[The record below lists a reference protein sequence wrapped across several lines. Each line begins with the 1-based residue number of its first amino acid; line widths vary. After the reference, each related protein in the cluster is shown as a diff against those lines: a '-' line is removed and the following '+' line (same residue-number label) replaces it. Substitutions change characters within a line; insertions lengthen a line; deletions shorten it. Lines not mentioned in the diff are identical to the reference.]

1 MSTPIYLD
9 HNAST
14 PIDPDV
20 LETVIRVSR
29 DSYANPSSV
38 EHSEGSAAARI
49 VETARAQ
56 IAAHIKCKETE
67 LVFTSGSTEAN
78 NLAILGAFP
87 RLQEAGRSHLITS
100 KIEHPSVLA
109 CFDHLE
115 GQGARVTRLGVDEGG
130 QISLD
135 ELAEALTDDTG
146 LVSIMT
152 ANNETGVLQPILQA
166 GKLAEDAGAL
176 FHTDFSQ
183 ASALVPLDLKDSPIH
198 LASFSGHKA
207 YGPKGVG
214 VLYRS
219 IRKPRVSLAPVVFGG
234 GQEKG
239 LRAGT
244 LNTPGIAG
252 LGHAFELIS
261 KNIEHDRERISTLR
275 NQLETELKDTLKVQI
290 NGNAESRLPNTMSI
304 TIDGVVPQALMQKL
318 RDNLC
323 FSASSACATE
333 HVETSHVLIAMF
345 GDTPRAR
352 NAFRLG
358 LGRRTLQR
366 DISQVA
372 DLVRRAAVEL
382 LLLRTAKSN
391 VSNPDR
397 AKMY

>member
-1 MSTPIYLD
+1 MSDPIYLD

-14 PIDPDV
+14 PIDAEV
-20 LETVIRVSR
+20 LDTVIRVSR
-29 DSYANPSSV
+29 DNYANPSSI
-38 EHSEGSAAARI
+38 EHNQGSAAARI

-56 IAAHIKCKETE
+56 IAAHVHCRETE
-67 LVFTSGSTEAN
+67 LVFTAGSTEAN

-87 RLQEAGRSHLITS
+87 GLKAAGRDHVITS

-115 GQGARVTRLGVDEGG
+115 TQGARVTRLGVDESG

-135 ELAEALTDDTG
+135 ELAEVLTNATG
-146 LVSIMT
+146 LVSIMA
-152 ANNETGVLQPILQA
+152 ANNETGVLQPILEAAQ
-166 GKLAEDAGAL
+166 LAEEVGAL

-183 ASALVPLDLKDSPIH
+183 ATALVPLDLRNSPIH

-219 IRKPRVSLAPVVFGG
+219 LRKPRVNLTPVVFGG

-239 LRAGT
+239 LRSGT

-252 LGHAFELIS
+252 LGHAFELIE
-261 KNIEHDRERISTLR
+261 KNIGHDRERIGALR
-275 NQLETELKDTLKVQI
+275 DQLEMALMKNLQVQI
-290 NGNAESRLPNTMSI
+290 NGKTQARLPNTMSL

-318 RDNLC
+318 RNDLC

-333 HVETSHVLIAMF
+333 HVETSHVLLAMF
-345 GDTPRAR
+345 GDTQRAR

-358 LGRRTLQR
+358 LGRQTNAQ
-366 DISQVA
+366 DISRVA
-372 DLVRRAAVEL
+372 DLFSRAVSDL
-382 LLLRTAKSN
+382 LSLRTALSDSK
-391 VSNPDR
+391 
-397 AKMY
+397 

>member
-1 MSTPIYLD
+1 MSAPIYLD

-20 LETVIRVSR
+20 LETVVRVSR

-38 EHSEGSAAARI
+38 EHSQGSAAARI

-56 IAAHIKCKETE
+56 IAAQINCEETE
-67 LVFTSGSTEAN
+67 LVFTAGATEAN
-78 NLAILGAFP
+78 NLAILGAF
-87 RLQEAGRSHLITS
+87 RTVQEAGRTHLITT

-135 ELAEALTDDTG
+135 ELAEVLTDETG
-146 LVSIMT
+146 LVSIMA

-166 GKLAEDAGAL
+166 GQIAENAGAL

-183 ASALVPLDLKDSPIH
+183 ASALVPLDLKNSPIH

-219 IRKPRVSLAPVVFGG
+219 IRKPRVNLAPVMFGG

-261 KNIEHDRERISTLR
+261 KNMERDRERICALR
-275 NQLETELKDTLKVQI
+275 DQLEKELKETLQVEI
-290 NGNAESRLPNTMSI
+290 NGNTEARLPNTMSI

-318 RDNLC
+318 RNNLC
-323 FSASSACATE
+323 FSASSACSTG
-333 HVETSHVLIAMF
+333 HVETSHVLLAMF

-358 LGRRTLQR
+358 LGRQTRQEE
-366 DISQVA
+366 ISEIVKHFA
-372 DLVRRAAVEL
+372 RASSEL
-382 LLLRTAKSN
+382 LLLRTN
-391 VSNPDR
+391 
-397 AKMY
+397 

>member
-1 MSTPIYLD
+1 MSAPIYLD

-29 DSYANPSSV
+29 DSYANPSSI
-38 EHSEGSAAARI
+38 EHSQGSAAARI
-49 VETARAQ
+49 VETARGQ
-56 IAAHIKCKETE
+56 IAAHVSCKETE
-67 LVFTSGSTEAN
+67 LVFTAGSTEAN

-87 RLQEAGRSHLITS
+87 ILKAAGRPHLITT

-109 CFDHLE
+109 CFDFLE

-135 ELAEALTDDTG
+135 ELAQALTDRTG
-146 LVSIMT
+146 LVSIMA
-152 ANNETGVLQPILQA
+152 ANNETGVLQPILEA
-166 GKLAEDAGAL
+166 GQLAEEAGAL

-183 ASALVPLDLKDSPIH
+183 ASALVPLDLKNAPIH

-207 YGPKGVG
+207 YGPKGIG
-214 VLYRS
+214 ALYRS
-219 IRKPRVSLAPVVFGG
+219 IRKPRVNLAPVMFGG

-261 KNIEHDRERISTLR
+261 KHIDHDRDRIGALR
-275 NQLETELKDTLKVQI
+275 DQLEKELKGALSVHV
-290 NGNAESRLPNTMSI
+290 NGNTEARLPNTMSL

-318 RDNLC
+318 RNDLC

-333 HVETSHVLIAMF
+333 HVETSHVLLAMF
-345 GDTPRAR
+345 GETPRAR
-352 NAFRLG
+352 DAFRLG
-358 LGRRTLQR
+358 LGRQTSQE
-366 DISQVA
+366 DISRVA
-372 DLVRRAAVEL
+372 DFFVQAVQEL
-382 LLLRTAKSN
+382 LLLRSA
-391 VSNPDR
+391 
-397 AKMY
+397 

>member
-1 MSTPIYLD
+1 MSEPIYLD

-29 DSYANPSSV
+29 DSYANPSSI
-38 EHSEGSAAARI
+38 EHSQGSAAARI
-49 VETARAQ
+49 VETAREQ
-56 IAAHIKCKETE
+56 IAAHVNCKETE
-67 LVFTSGSTEAN
+67 LTFTAGSTEAN
-78 NLAILGAFP
+78 NLAILGAYP
-87 RLQEAGRSHLITS
+87 TLKATGRTHLITT

-115 GQGARVTRLGVDEGG
+115 VQGARVTRLGVDEGG

-135 ELAEALTDDTG
+135 EFAEVLTNETG
-146 LVSIMT
+146 LVSIMA
-152 ANNETGVLQPILQA
+152 ANNETGVLQPILEVGQ
-166 GKLAEDAGAL
+166 LAEDADAL

-183 ASALVPLDLKDSPIH
+183 ASALVPLDLRKMPIH

-214 VLYRS
+214 ALYRS
-219 IRKPRVSLAPVVFGG
+219 IRRPRVNLVPVMFGG

-252 LGHAFELIS
+252 LGHAFDLIS
-261 KNIEHDRERISTLR
+261 KHIERDRERIGALR
-275 NQLETELKDTLKVQI
+275 DQLEKELQETLQVQI
-290 NGNAESRLPNTMSI
+290 NGNTQARLPNTVSI
-304 TIDGVVPQALMQKL
+304 TIDGVVPQALMQNLKN
-318 RDNLC
+318 DLC

-333 HVETSHVLIAMF
+333 HVETSHVLLAMF

-358 LGRRTLQR
+358 LGRQTRQE
-366 DISQVA
+366 DISRVG
-372 DLVRRAAVEL
+372 DLFGQAAPEL
-382 LLLRTAKSN
+382 LLLRS
-391 VSNPDR
+391 S
-397 AKMY
+397 

>member
-1 MSTPIYLD
+1 MSAPIYLD

-14 PIDPDV
+14 PIDSDV

-29 DSYANPSSV
+29 ENYANPSSV
-38 EHSEGSAAARI
+38 EHSDGSTAAQI

-56 IAAHIKCKETE
+56 IASHINCKEAE
-67 LVFTSGSTEAN
+67 LVFTAGSTEAN
-78 NLAILGAFP
+78 NLAILGTFP
-87 RLQEAGRSHLITS
+87 RLQEAGRPHLITS

-115 GQGARVTRLGVDEGG
+115 GQGAQVTRLDVDEGG

-135 ELAEALTDDTG
+135 ELAEALTDETG
-146 LVSIMT
+146 LVSIMA

-166 GKLAEDAGAL
+166 GQLAENAGAL

-183 ASALVPLDLKDSPIH
+183 ASALVQLDLKDSPIH

-214 VLYRS
+214 ALYRS
-219 IRKPRVSLAPVVFGG
+219 VRKPRVNLAPVLFGG

-261 KNIEHDRERISTLR
+261 KNIEHDRERISVLR
-275 NQLETELKDTLKVQI
+275 DQLETELKETLQVHI
-290 NGNAESRLPNTMSI
+290 NGNPEARLPNTMSV

-318 RDNLC
+318 RTDLC

-333 HVETSHVLIAMF
+333 HVETSHVLLAMF
-345 GDTPRAR
+345 GDTQRAR

-358 LGRRTLQR
+358 LGRQTRGE
-366 DISQVA
+366 DISRIAELFGQA
-372 DLVRRAAVEL
+372 TAEL
-382 LLLRTAKSN
+382 LRLRSA
-391 VSNPDR
+391 
-397 AKMY
+397 

>member
-1 MSTPIYLD
+1 MSDPIYLD

-14 PIDPDV
+14 PIDADV

-29 DSYANPSSV
+29 DSYANPSSI
-38 EHSEGSAAARI
+38 EHSQGSAAARV

-56 IAAHIKCKETE
+56 IAAHVHCKETE
-67 LVFTSGSTEAN
+67 LVFTAGSTEAN

-87 RLQEAGRSHLITS
+87 GLKATGRKHLITS

-115 GQGARVTRLGVDEGG
+115 AQGARVTRLGVDERG

-135 ELAEALTDDTG
+135 ELAEVLTDETG
-146 LVSIMT
+146 LVSIMA
-152 ANNETGVLQPILQA
+152 ANNETGVLQPILKAAQ
-166 GKLAEDAGAL
+166 LAEEAGAL

-183 ASALVPLDLKDSPIH
+183 ASALVSLDLQNSSIH
-198 LASFSGHKA
+198 MASFSGHKA

-214 VLYRS
+214 ALYRS
-219 IRKPRVSLAPVVFGG
+219 IRRPRVNLTPVMCGG

-252 LGHAFELIS
+252 LGHAFELIA
-261 KNIEHDRERISTLR
+261 KNIDHDRERIGVLR
-275 NQLETELKDTLKVQI
+275 DQLERGLKEHLQLQI
-290 NGNAESRLPNTMSI
+290 NGNAQARLPNTMSI

-318 RDNLC
+318 RHELC

-333 HVETSHVLIAMF
+333 HVETSHVLLAMY
-345 GDTPRAR
+345 GDTQRAR

-358 LGRRTLQR
+358 LGRQTNPQDVLRVV
-366 DISQVA
+366 DFFN
-372 DLVRRAAVEL
+372 RAVSEL
-382 LLLRTAKSN
+382 LLLRT
-391 VSNPDR
+391 R
-397 AKMY
+397 

>member
-1 MSTPIYLD
+1 MAPPIYLD

-14 PIDPDV
+14 PIDPEV

-29 DSYANPSSV
+29 EIYANPSSV
-38 EHSEGSAAARI
+38 EHSQGSAAARV
-49 VETARAQ
+49 VEIARGQ
-56 IAAHIKCKETE
+56 IAGHLNCKETE
-67 LVFTSGSTEAN
+67 LVFTAGSTEAN

-87 RLQEAGRSHLITS
+87 RLKEAGRAHLITT

-115 GQGARVTRLGVDEGG
+115 TQGARVTRLGVDEGG

-135 ELAEALTDDTG
+135 ELAQSLTNETG
-146 LVSIMT
+146 LVSIMA
-152 ANNETGVLQPILQA
+152 ANNETGVLQPIFEA
-166 GKLAEDAGAL
+166 GQLAEEAGAL

-183 ASALVPLDLKDSPIH
+183 ASAFVPLDLKNAPIH

-214 VLYRS
+214 ALYRS
-219 IRKPRVSLAPVVFGG
+219 IRKPRVNLAPVMFGG

-261 KNIEHDRERISTLR
+261 KHIDHDRQRIGALR
-275 NQLETELKDTLKVQI
+275 DQLEKELKETLAVRV
-290 NGNAESRLPNTMSI
+290 NGNTEARLPNTMSL

-318 RDNLC
+318 KNEVC

-333 HVETSHVLIAMF
+333 HVETSHVLLAMF

-358 LGRRTLQR
+358 LGRQTQAAK
-366 DISQVA
+366 I
-372 DLVRRAAVEL
+372 RAIAEQFRHKTSEL
-382 LLLRTAKSN
+382 LLIRSN
-391 VSNPDR
+391 
-397 AKMY
+397 A

>member
-1 MSTPIYLD
+1 MPTPIYLD

-20 LETVIRVSR
+20 LETVMGVSR
-29 DSYANPSSV
+29 ESYANPSSV
-38 EHSEGSAAARI
+38 EHTQGSKASRI
-49 VETARAQ
+49 VEIAREQ
-56 IAAHIKCKETE
+56 IAAHVNCKEAE
-67 LVFTSGSTEAN
+67 IVFTAGSTEAN
-78 NLAILGAFP
+78 NIAILGAFP
-87 RLQEAGRSHLITS
+87 MLKAVGRPHLITT

-115 GQGARVTRLGVDEGG
+115 SQGARVTRLGVDEGG

-135 ELAEALTDDTG
+135 ELAEALTDETG
-146 LVSIMT
+146 LVSIMA
-152 ANNETGVLQPILQA
+152 ANNETGVLQPILEA
-166 GKLAEDAGAL
+166 GQLSEEAGAL

-183 ASALVPLDLKDSPIH
+183 ASALLPLNLKNSPIH

-214 VLYRS
+214 ALYRS
-219 IRKPRVSLAPVVFGG
+219 IRKPRVNLTPLMFGG
-234 GQEKG
+234 GQERG

-261 KNIEHDRERISTLR
+261 KHIERDRTRIGSLR
-275 NQLETELKDTLKVQI
+275 DQLEVELKETLQVQI
-290 NGNAESRLPNTMSI
+290 NGNRQDRLPNTMSI

-318 RDNLC
+318 RNDLC

-333 HVETSHVLIAMF
+333 HVETSHVLLAMF
-345 GDTPRAR
+345 GNTPRAR

-358 LGRRTLQR
+358 LGRQTIQE
-366 DISQVA
+366 DIS
-372 DLVRRAAVEL
+372 LVTMNFKRAVSEL
-382 LLLRTAKSN
+382 LLIKAG
-391 VSNPDR
+391 
-397 AKMY
+397 

>member
-1 MSTPIYLD
+1 MSDPIYLD

-14 PIDPDV
+14 PIDADV

-29 DSYANPSSV
+29 DSYANPSSI
-38 EHSEGSAAARI
+38 EHSQGSAAARV

-56 IAAHIKCKETE
+56 IAAHVHCKETE
-67 LVFTSGSTEAN
+67 LVFTAGSTEAN

-87 RLQEAGRSHLITS
+87 GLKATGRKHLITS

-115 GQGARVTRLGVDEGG
+115 AQGARVTRLGVDERG

-135 ELAEALTDDTG
+135 ELAEVLTDETG
-146 LVSIMT
+146 LVSIMA
-152 ANNETGVLQPILQA
+152 ANNETGVLQPILKAAQ
-166 GKLAEDAGAL
+166 LAEEAGAL

-183 ASALVPLDLKDSPIH
+183 ASALVSLDLQNSSIH
-198 LASFSGHKA
+198 MASFSGHKA

-214 VLYRS
+214 ALYRS
-219 IRKPRVSLAPVVFGG
+219 IRRPRVNLTPVMYGG

-252 LGHAFELIS
+252 LGHAFELIA
-261 KNIEHDRERISTLR
+261 KNIDHDRERIGVLR
-275 NQLETELKDTLKVQI
+275 DQLERGLKEHLQLQI
-290 NGNAESRLPNTMSI
+290 NGNAQARLPNTMSI

-318 RDNLC
+318 RHELC

-333 HVETSHVLIAMF
+333 HVETSHVLFAMY
-345 GDTPRAR
+345 GDTQRAR

-358 LGRRTLQR
+358 LGRQTNPQDVLRVV
-366 DISQVA
+366 DFFN
-372 DLVRRAAVEL
+372 RAVSEL
-382 LLLRTAKSN
+382 LLLKTR
-391 VSNPDR
+391 
-397 AKMY
+397 

>member
-1 MSTPIYLD
+1 MSAPIYLD

-14 PIDPDV
+14 PIDPGV

-29 DSYANPSSV
+29 DIFANPSSV
-38 EHSEGSAAARI
+38 EHSQGSAAARV
-49 VETARAQ
+49 VETTRAQ
-56 IAAHIKCKETE
+56 IAAHINCKETE
-67 LVFTSGSTEAN
+67 LVFTAGSTEAN

-87 RLQEAGRSHLITS
+87 RLKDAGRSHLITT
-100 KIEHPSVLA
+100 KIEHPSVLV

-115 GQGARVTRLGVDEGG
+115 AQGARVTRLGVDDGG

-135 ELAEALTDDTG
+135 ELAQSLTDETG
-146 LVSIMT
+146 LVSIMA
-152 ANNETGVLQPILQA
+152 ANNETGVLQPIIEA
-166 GKLAEDAGAL
+166 GKLAEEVGAL

-183 ASALVPLDLKDSPIH
+183 ASVLVPLDLKSSPIH

-214 VLYRS
+214 ALYRS
-219 IRKPRVSLAPVVFGG
+219 IRKPRVNLAPVMFGG

-261 KNIEHDRERISTLR
+261 KRLEYDRQRIGALR
-275 NQLETELKDTLKVQI
+275 DHLEKELKETLAVQV
-290 NGNAESRLPNTMSI
+290 NGNTEARLPNTMSI
-304 TIDGVVPQALMQKL
+304 TINGIIPQALMQKL
-318 RDNLC
+318 RDIVC

-333 HVETSHVLIAMF
+333 KVETSHVLLAMF
-345 GDTPRAR
+345 GDTPRAH

-358 LGRRTLQR
+358 LGRQTSREE
-366 DISQVA
+366 ISAVA
-372 DLVRRAAVEL
+372 KSFRRAVPEL
-382 LLLRTAKSN
+382 LMLKA
-391 VSNPDR
+391 V
-397 AKMY
+397 

>member
-1 MSTPIYLD
+1 MSEPIYLD

-38 EHSEGSAAARI
+38 EHSQGSAAARI
-49 VETARAQ
+49 VENAREQ
-56 IAAHIKCKETE
+56 IAALVNCKGTE
-67 LVFTSGSTEAN
+67 LVFTAGSTEAN
-78 NLAILGAFP
+78 NLAILGVFP
-87 RLQEAGRSHLITS
+87 TLKATGRTHLITT

-135 ELAEALTDDTG
+135 ELAEAQTDETG
-146 LVSIMT
+146 LVSIMA
-152 ANNETGVLQPILQA
+152 ANNETGVLQPIVEA
-166 GKLAEDAGAL
+166 GQLAEEAGAL

-183 ASALVPLDLKDSPIH
+183 ASALVPLDLKNTPIH

-214 VLYRS
+214 ALYRS
-219 IRKPRVSLAPVVFGG
+219 IRKPRVNLAPVMFGG

-261 KNIEHDRERISTLR
+261 KHIDHDRERIGALR
-275 NQLETELKDTLKVQI
+275 DQLEKELKEALEVQV
-290 NGNAESRLPNTMSI
+290 NGTTEARLPNTMSL

-318 RDNLC
+318 KDDLC

-333 HVETSHVLIAMF
+333 HVETSHVLLAMF

-358 LGRRTLQR
+358 LGRQTSLD
-366 DISQVA
+366 DISSIA
-372 DLVRRAAVEL
+372 DFFGNAAQDL
-382 LLLRTAKSN
+382 LLMRSA
-391 VSNPDR
+391 
-397 AKMY
+397 

>member
-1 MSTPIYLD
+1 MLEPIYLD

-14 PIDPDV
+14 PIDPEV

-29 DSYANPSSV
+29 DVYANPSSV
-38 EHSEGSAAARI
+38 EHSRGSAAARV
-49 VETARAQ
+49 VETARGQ
-56 IAAHIKCKETE
+56 IAAHLNCKENE
-67 LVFTSGSTEAN
+67 LVFTAGSTEAN
-78 NLAILGAFP
+78 NLAILGAFS
-87 RLQEAGRSHLITS
+87 RLKEAGRAHLITTS
-100 KIEHPSVLA
+100 IEHPSVLA

-115 GQGARVTRLGVDEGG
+115 ALGARVTRLGVDEGG

-135 ELAEALTDDTG
+135 ELAQSLTDETG
-146 LVSIMT
+146 LVSIMA
-152 ANNETGVLQPILQA
+152 ANNETGVLQPIMEA
-166 GKLAEDAGAL
+166 GQLAEEVGAL

-183 ASALVPLDLKDSPIH
+183 ASAFVPLDLKSAPIH

-219 IRKPRVSLAPVVFGG
+219 IRKPRVNLAPVMFGG

-261 KNIEHDRERISTLR
+261 RHIDLDRQRIGALR
-275 NQLETELKDTLKVQI
+275 DQLEKKLKETLAVQV
-290 NGNAESRLPNTMSI
+290 NGNTEARLPNTMSL

-318 RDNLC
+318 KDDIC

-333 HVETSHVLIAMF
+333 HVETSHVLLAMF

-358 LGRRTLQR
+358 LGRQSSQA
-366 DISQVA
+366 DISKVIKSFS
-372 DLVRRAAVEL
+372 RASSEL
-382 LLLRTAKSN
+382 LLLKTA
-391 VSNPDR
+391 
-397 AKMY
+397 

>member
-1 MSTPIYLD
+1 MQAPIYLD

-14 PIDPDV
+14 PIDPEV

-29 DSYANPSSV
+29 DVYANPSSV
-38 EHSEGSAAARI
+38 EHSQGSAAARV
-49 VETARAQ
+49 VETAREQ
-56 IAAHIKCKETE
+56 IAGHLHCKETE
-67 LVFTSGSTEAN
+67 LVFTAGSTEAN

-87 RLQEAGRSHLITS
+87 RLKEAGRTHLITS

-109 CFDHLE
+109 CFDYLE
-115 GQGARVTRLGVDEGG
+115 TQGASVTRLGVDEGG

-135 ELAEALTDDTG
+135 ELAQFLTEKTG
-146 LVSIMT
+146 LVSIMA
-152 ANNETGVLQPILQA
+152 ANNETGVLQPILEA
-166 GKLAEDAGAL
+166 GLLAEEAGAL

-183 ASALVPLDLKDSPIH
+183 ASAFLPVDLQNAPIH

-214 VLYRS
+214 ALYRS
-219 IRKPRVSLAPVVFGG
+219 IRKPRVNLAPVMFGG

-261 KNIEHDRERISTLR
+261 KNIDHDRDRIGALR
-275 NQLETELKDTLKVQI
+275 DQLEGQLKETLSMKV
-290 NGNAESRLPNTMSI
+290 NGNRGSRLPNTMSL

-318 RDNLC
+318 RNEIC

-333 HVETSHVLIAMF
+333 HVETSHVLLAMF

-358 LGRRTLQR
+358 LGRQTRPE
-366 DISQVA
+366 DIPRVAGSLKNASQ
-372 DLVRRAAVEL
+372 DLIR
-382 LLLRTAKSN
+382 LRSA
-391 VSNPDR
+391 
-397 AKMY
+397 

>member
-1 MSTPIYLD
+1 MSAPIYLD

-38 EHSEGSAAARI
+38 EHSQGSAAARI

-56 IAAHIKCKETE
+56 IAAHFNCKEVE
-67 LVFTSGSTEAN
+67 LVFTAGSTEAN

-87 RLQEAGRSHLITS
+87 KLQEAGRPHLITTQ
-100 KIEHPSVLA
+100 IEHPSVLA

-130 QISLD
+130 QISLE
-135 ELAEALTDDTG
+135 ELSEVLTDETG
-146 LVSIMT
+146 LVSIMA
-152 ANNETGVLQPILQA
+152 ANNETGMLQPILQA
-166 GKLAEDAGAL
+166 SQLAEDAGAL

-183 ASALVPLDLKDSPIH
+183 ASALVPLDLRNSSIH

-214 VLYRS
+214 ALYRS
-219 IRKPRVSLAPVVFGG
+219 IRKPRVNLVPVMFGG

-261 KNIEHDRERISTLR
+261 RHIDYDRQRIGALRDRLEKAFKETLP
-275 NQLETELKDTLKVQI
+275 VQV
-290 NGNAESRLPNTMSI
+290 NGNTEARLPNTMSL
-304 TIDGVVPQALMQKL
+304 TIEGVVPQALMQKL
-318 RDNLC
+318 KNDVC

-333 HVETSHVLIAMF
+333 HVETSHVLLAMF

-358 LGRRTLQR
+358 LGRQTSQEN
-366 DISQVA
+366 ISEVINFFSQA
-372 DLVRRAAVEL
+372 SSEL
-382 LLLRTAKSN
+382 LLLRAG
-391 VSNPDR
+391 
-397 AKMY
+397 

>member
-1 MSTPIYLD
+1 MSDPIYLD

-14 PIDPDV
+14 PIDADV

-29 DSYANPSSV
+29 DSYANPSSI
-38 EHSEGSAAARI
+38 EHSQGSAAARV

-56 IAAHIKCKETE
+56 IAAHVHCKETE
-67 LVFTSGSTEAN
+67 LVFTAGSTEAN

-87 RLQEAGRSHLITS
+87 GLKATGREHLITS

-115 GQGARVTRLGVDEGG
+115 AQGARVTRLGVDERG

-135 ELAEALTDDTG
+135 ELAEVLTDETG
-146 LVSIMT
+146 LVSIMA
-152 ANNETGVLQPILQA
+152 ANNETGVLQPILKAAQ
-166 GKLAEDAGAL
+166 LAEVAGAL

-183 ASALVPLDLKDSPIH
+183 ASALVSLDLQNSSIH
-198 LASFSGHKA
+198 MASFSGHKA

-214 VLYRS
+214 ALYRS
-219 IRKPRVSLAPVVFGG
+219 IRRPRVNLTPVMCGG

-252 LGHAFELIS
+252 LGHAFELIA
-261 KNIEHDRERISTLR
+261 KNIDHDRERIGVLR
-275 NQLETELKDTLKVQI
+275 DQLERGLKEHLQLQI
-290 NGNAESRLPNTMSI
+290 NGNAQARLPNTMSI

-318 RDNLC
+318 RHELC

-333 HVETSHVLIAMF
+333 HVETSHVLFAMY
-345 GDTPRAR
+345 GDTQRAR

-358 LGRRTLQR
+358 LGRQTNPQDVLRVV
-366 DISQVA
+366 DFFN
-372 DLVRRAAVEL
+372 RAVSEL
-382 LLLRTAKSN
+382 LLLRT
-391 VSNPDR
+391 R
-397 AKMY
+397 

>member
-1 MSTPIYLD
+1 MSAPIYLD

-14 PIDPDV
+14 PIDPEV

-29 DSYANPSSV
+29 DIYANPSSV
-38 EHSEGSAAARI
+38 EHGQGSAAARV

-56 IAAHIKCKETE
+56 IAGHLNCRETA
-67 LVFTSGSTEAN
+67 LIFTAGSTEAN

-87 RLQEAGRSHLITS
+87 RLKEAGRTHLITS

-115 GQGARVTRLGVDEGG
+115 AQGARVTRLGVDQGG

-135 ELAEALTDDTG
+135 ELAQSLTNETG
-146 LVSIMT
+146 LVSIMA
-152 ANNETGVLQPILQA
+152 ANNETGVLQPILEA
-166 GKLAEDAGAL
+166 GQIAEEAGAL

-183 ASALVPLDLKDSPIH
+183 ASAFVPLDLKNAPIH

-214 VLYRS
+214 ALYRS
-219 IRKPRVSLAPVVFGG
+219 IRKPRVNLAPVMFGG

-261 KNIEHDRERISTLR
+261 KHIDHDRQRIGALR
-275 NQLETELKDTLKVQI
+275 DQLEKELKETLAVRV
-290 NGNAESRLPNTMSI
+290 NGNTEARLPNTMSL

-318 RDNLC
+318 KNEVC

-333 HVETSHVLIAMF
+333 HVETSHVLLAMF

-358 LGRRTLQR
+358 LGRQTQAAK
-366 DISQVA
+366 I
-372 DLVRRAAVEL
+372 RAIAEQFRHKTSEL
-382 LLLRTAKSN
+382 LLIRSN
-391 VSNPDR
+391 
-397 AKMY
+397 A

>member
-1 MSTPIYLD
+1 MSAPIYLD

-38 EHSEGSAAARI
+38 EHSDGSVAAQI

-56 IAAHIKCKETE
+56 IAAHINCKETE
-67 LVFTSGSTEAN
+67 LVFTAGSTEAN

-135 ELAEALTDDTG
+135 ELTETLTDETG
-146 LVSIMT
+146 LASIMA

-166 GKLAEDAGAL
+166 GQLAENAGAL

-183 ASALVPLDLKDSPIH
+183 ASALVPLDLKNSPIH
-198 LASFSGHKA
+198 MASFSGHKA

-214 VLYRS
+214 ALYRS
-219 IRKPRVSLAPVVFGG
+219 IRKPRVSLAPVLFGG

-252 LGHAFELIS
+252 LGHAFELIL
-261 KNIEHDRERISTLR
+261 KNMDRDRERIGSLR
-275 NQLETELKDTLKVQI
+275 DQLEQRLKEALPVKV
-290 NGNAESRLPNTMSI
+290 NGNVEARLPNTMSI

-318 RDNLC
+318 RNDLC

-333 HVETSHVLIAMF
+333 HVETSHVLLAMF
-345 GDTPRAR
+345 GNSPRAR

-358 LGRRTLQR
+358 FGRQTQASDVMRIAELF
-366 DISQVA
+366 SQA
-372 DLVRRAAVEL
+372 TSEL
-382 LLLRTAKSN
+382 LALN
-391 VSNPDR
+391 VHS
-397 AKMY
+397 

>member
-1 MSTPIYLD
+1 MSEPIYLD

-38 EHSEGSAAARI
+38 EHSQGSEAARI
-49 VETARAQ
+49 VENAREQ
-56 IAAHIKCKETE
+56 IAALVNCKGTE
-67 LVFTSGSTEAN
+67 LVFTAGSTEAN
-78 NLAILGAFP
+78 NLAILGVFP
-87 RLQEAGRSHLITS
+87 TLKATGRTHLITT

-115 GQGARVTRLGVDEGG
+115 GRGARVTRLGVDEGG

-135 ELAEALTDDTG
+135 ELAQALTDQTG
-146 LVSIMT
+146 LVSIMA
-152 ANNETGVLQPILQA
+152 ANNETGVLQPILEA
-166 GKLAEDAGAL
+166 GQLAEEAGAL

-183 ASALVPLDLKDSPIH
+183 APSLVPLDLRKMPVH

-214 VLYRS
+214 ALYRS
-219 IRKPRVSLAPVVFGG
+219 IRKPRVNLAPVMFGG

-244 LNTPGIAG
+244 MNTPGIAG

-261 KNIEHDRERISTLR
+261 KRIEHDRERIGALR
-275 NQLETELKDTLKVQI
+275 DQLEKELKDILQVQI
-290 NGNAESRLPNTMSI
+290 NGNIQARLPNTISI

-318 RDNLC
+318 RNDLC

-333 HVETSHVLIAMF
+333 HVETSHVLLAMF

-358 LGRRTLQR
+358 LGRQTSQEE
-366 DISQVA
+366 ISEIVNLFA
-372 DLVRRAAVEL
+372 RASSEL
-382 LLLRTAKSN
+382 LLLKTA
-391 VSNPDR
+391 
-397 AKMY
+397 

>member
-1 MSTPIYLD
+1 MSAPIYLD

-14 PIDPDV
+14 PIDPEV

-29 DSYANPSSV
+29 DVYANPSSV
-38 EHSEGSAAARI
+38 EHSQGSAAARV
-49 VETARAQ
+49 VETAREQ
-56 IAAHIKCKETE
+56 IAGHLNCKETE
-67 LVFTSGSTEAN
+67 LVFTAGSTEAN

-87 RLQEAGRSHLITS
+87 RLKEAERTHLITS
-100 KIEHPSVLA
+100 NIEHPSVLA

-115 GQGARVTRLGVDEGG
+115 TQGARVTRLGADEGG

-135 ELAEALTDDTG
+135 ELAQSLTDETG
-146 LVSIMT
+146 LVSIMA
-152 ANNETGVLQPILQA
+152 ANNETGVLQPIFEA
-166 GKLAEDAGAL
+166 GQLAEEAGAL

-183 ASALVPLDLKDSPIH
+183 ASAFVPLDLKNAPIH

-214 VLYRS
+214 ALYRS
-219 IRKPRVSLAPVVFGG
+219 IRKPRVNLAPVMFGG

-261 KNIEHDRERISTLR
+261 KNIDHDRGRIGALR
-275 NQLETELKDTLKVQI
+275 DQLEMQLQESLAVQV
-290 NGNAESRLPNTMSI
+290 NGNTEARLPNTMSL

-318 RDNLC
+318 RNDIC

-333 HVETSHVLIAMF
+333 HVETSHVLLAMF

-358 LGRRTLQR
+358 LGRQTDRE
-366 DISQVA
+366 DISEIA
-372 DLVRRAAVEL
+372 DLFGQAANEL
-382 LLLRTAKSN
+382 LLLSSA
-391 VSNPDR
+391 
-397 AKMY
+397 

>member
-1 MSTPIYLD
+1 MSAPIYLD

-14 PIDPDV
+14 PIDPEV

-29 DSYANPSSV
+29 DVYANPSSV
-38 EHSEGSAAARI
+38 EHSQGSAAARV
-49 VETARAQ
+49 VETAREQ
-56 IAAHIKCKETE
+56 IAGHLNCKETE
-67 LVFTSGSTEAN
+67 LVFTAGSTEAN

-87 RLQEAGRSHLITS
+87 RLKEAGRTHLITS
-100 KIEHPSVLA
+100 KVEHPSVLA
-109 CFDHLE
+109 CFDHLKA
-115 GQGARVTRLGVDEGG
+115 QGARVTQLGVDEGG

-135 ELAEALTDDTG
+135 ELAQSLTHETG
-146 LVSIMT
+146 LVSIMA
-152 ANNETGVLQPILQA
+152 ANNETGVLQPILEA
-166 GKLAEDAGAL
+166 GQLAEEAGAL

-183 ASALVPLDLKDSPIH
+183 ASAFLPLDLKSAPIH

-214 VLYRS
+214 ALYRS
-219 IRKPRVSLAPVVFGG
+219 IRKPRVNLNPVMFGG

-261 KNIEHDRERISTLR
+261 KHIDHDRQRIGALR
-275 NQLETELKDTLKVQI
+275 DLLEKELKEALALQV
-290 NGNAESRLPNTMSI
+290 NGNSDARLPNTISL

-318 RDNLC
+318 KNEIC

-333 HVETSHVLIAMF
+333 HVETSHVLLAMF

-358 LGRRTLQR
+358 LGRQTQ
-366 DISQVA
+366 
-372 DLVRRAAVEL
+372 AAMIGKIAEQFRHKTSEL
-382 LLLRTAKSN
+382 LLIKSN
-391 VSNPDR
+391 
-397 AKMY
+397 A

>member
-1 MSTPIYLD
+1 MSAPIYLD

-29 DSYANPSSV
+29 ESYANPSSV
-38 EHSEGSAAARI
+38 EHSQGSAAARI
-49 VETARAQ
+49 VETARTQ
-56 IAAHIKCKETE
+56 IAAHVNCKETE
-67 LVFTSGSTEAN
+67 LIFTAGSTEAN

-87 RLQEAGRSHLITS
+87 RLQEAGRPHLITT

-115 GQGARVTRLGVDEGG
+115 GQGAQVTRLGVDEGG
-130 QISLD
+130 QISLE
-135 ELAEALTDDTG
+135 ELADALTDETG
-146 LVSIMT
+146 LVSIMA
-152 ANNETGVLQPILQA
+152 ANNETGVLQPILPA
-166 GKLAEDAGAL
+166 GQLAENAGAL

-183 ASALVPLDLKDSPIH
+183 ASALVPLDLKNSPIH

-214 VLYRS
+214 ALYRS
-219 IRKPRVSLAPVVFGG
+219 IRKPRVNLAPVMFGG

-261 KNIEHDRERISTLR
+261 KHVERDRERIGALR
-275 NQLETELKDTLKVQI
+275 DQLERELKETLQVQI
-290 NGNAESRLPNTMSI
+290 NGKTQARLPNTMSI
-304 TIDGVVPQALMQKL
+304 TINGVVPQALMQKL
-318 RDNLC
+318 RNDLC

-333 HVETSHVLIAMF
+333 HVETSHVLLAMF

-358 LGRRTLQR
+358 LGRQTRR
-366 DISQVA
+366 EDISRVA
-372 DLVRRAAVEL
+372 DLFGRAAAEL
-382 LLLRTAKSN
+382 LLLRSA
-391 VSNPDR
+391 
-397 AKMY
+397 

>member
-1 MSTPIYLD
+1 MSAPIYLD

-14 PIDPDV
+14 PIDPEV

-29 DSYANPSSV
+29 DIYANPSSV
-38 EHSEGSAAARI
+38 EHSQGSAAARV
-49 VETARAQ
+49 VETAREQ
-56 IAAHIKCKETE
+56 IAGHLNCKETE
-67 LVFTSGSTEAN
+67 LVFTAGSTEAN

-87 RLQEAGRSHLITS
+87 RLKEAGRTHLITC

-115 GQGARVTRLGVDEGG
+115 TQGARVTRLGVDEGG

-135 ELAEALTDDTG
+135 ELVQSLTDETG
-146 LVSIMT
+146 LVSIMA
-152 ANNETGVLQPILQA
+152 ANNETGVLQPIFEA
-166 GKLAEDAGAL
+166 GQLAEEAGAL

-183 ASALVPLDLKDSPIH
+183 ASAFMPLDLKNAPIH

-214 VLYRS
+214 ALYRS
-219 IRKPRVSLAPVVFGG
+219 IRKPRVNLAPVMFGG

-261 KNIEHDRERISTLR
+261 KNIDHDRDRIGALR
-275 NQLETELKDTLKVQI
+275 DQLERELKATLAVQV
-290 NGNAESRLPNTMSI
+290 NGNIEARLPNTMSL

-318 RDNLC
+318 KNDVC

-333 HVETSHVLIAMF
+333 HVETSHVLLAMF

-358 LGRRTLQR
+358 LGRQTRPEDMPR
-366 DISQVA
+366 VAGAFDNASQN
-372 DLVRRAAVEL
+372 LM
-382 LLLRTAKSN
+382 LLRSA
-391 VSNPDR
+391 
-397 AKMY
+397 

>member
-1 MSTPIYLD
+1 MSAPIYLD

-38 EHSEGSAAARI
+38 EHSQGSAAARI
-49 VETARAQ
+49 VEIARGQ
-56 IAAHIKCKETE
+56 IAAHANCKETE
-67 LVFTSGSTEAN
+67 IVFTAGSTEAN
-78 NLAILGAFP
+78 NLALLGAFP
-87 RLQEAGRSHLITS
+87 ILNASGRPHLITTE
-100 KIEHPSVLA
+100 IEHLSVLA
-109 CFDHLE
+109 CFDYLE

-135 ELAEALTDDTG
+135 ELAQALTDQTG
-146 LVSIMT
+146 LVSIMA
-152 ANNETGVLQPILQA
+152 ANNETGVLQPILEA
-166 GKLAEDAGAL
+166 GQLAEEAGAL

-183 ASALVPLDLKDSPIH
+183 ASALMPLNLKNAPIH

-214 VLYRS
+214 ALYRCT
-219 IRKPRVSLAPVVFGG
+219 RKPRVNLTPVIFGG

-261 KNIEHDRERISTLR
+261 KHIDHDQERIGALR
-275 NQLETELKDTLKVQI
+275 DRLEKELKETLEVQV
-290 NGNAESRLPNTMSI
+290 NGNTQARLPNTMSI

-318 RDNLC
+318 KNDLC

-333 HVETSHVLIAMF
+333 HVETSHVLLAMF
-345 GDTPRAR
+345 GDTPTAR

-358 LGRRTLQR
+358 LGRQTRQE
-366 DISQVA
+366 DISRVA
-372 DLVRRAAVEL
+372 DLFGKAAQEL
-382 LLLRTAKSN
+382 LLLRSA
-391 VSNPDR
+391 
-397 AKMY
+397 

>member
-1 MSTPIYLD
+1 MSAPIYLD

-38 EHSEGSAAARI
+38 EHSQGSAAARI

-56 IAAHIKCKETE
+56 IAAHINCKETE
-67 LVFTSGSTEAN
+67 LVFTAGSTEAN

-87 RLQEAGRSHLITS
+87 TLQEAGRSHLITT
-100 KIEHPSVLA
+100 KIEHPSVIA

-115 GQGARVTRLGVDEGG
+115 SRGARVTRLGVDEGG
-130 QISLD
+130 QVSLD
-135 ELAEALTDDTG
+135 ELAEALTDETG
-146 LVSIMT
+146 LVSIMA
-152 ANNETGVLQPILQA
+152 ANNETGVLQPIPQA
-166 GKLAEDAGAL
+166 GQLVEDAGAL

-183 ASALVPLDLKDSPIH
+183 ASALVPLDLKNSPIH

-214 VLYRS
+214 ALYRS
-219 IRKPRVSLAPVVFGG
+219 IRKPRVNLAPMMFGG

-239 LRAGT
+239 LRPGT

-252 LGHAFELIS
+252 LGHAFALIS
-261 KNIEHDRERISTLR
+261 KHIVRDRERIGALR
-275 NQLETELKDTLKVQI
+275 DQLEMELKENLQMQM
-290 NGNAESRLPNTMSI
+290 NGNAEARLPNTMSI

-318 RDNLC
+318 RNDIC

-333 HVETSHVLIAMF
+333 HVETSHVLLAMF
-345 GDTPRAR
+345 GDTMRAR

-358 LGRRTLQR
+358 LGRQTSQEA
-366 DISQVA
+366 ISV
-372 DLVRRAAVEL
+372 VTTNFKRAVSEL
-382 LLLRTAKSN
+382 LLLKAG
-391 VSNPDR
+391 
-397 AKMY
+397 

>member
-1 MSTPIYLD
+1 MPGLIYLD

-20 LETVIRVSR
+20 LDTVMRVSE

-38 EHSEGSAAARI
+38 EHSQGAAAARI
-49 VETARAQ
+49 VYTAREQ
-56 IAAHIKCKETE
+56 IAAHINCKETE
-67 LVFTSGSTEAN
+67 LVFTAGSTEAN
-78 NLAILGAFP
+78 NLAILGAYP
-87 RLQEAGRSHLITS
+87 TLKAAGRTHLITS

-115 GQGARVTRLGVDEGG
+115 TQGARVTRLGVDVGG

-135 ELAEALTDDTG
+135 ELAEVLTDETG
-146 LVSIMT
+146 LVSIMA
-152 ANNETGVLQPILQA
+152 ANNETGVLQPILEA
-166 GKLAEDAGAL
+166 GQLAKESGAL

-183 ASALVPLDLKDSPIH
+183 ASALVPLDLQNAPIH

-214 VLYRS
+214 ALYRS
-219 IRKPRVSLAPVVFGG
+219 IRKPRVNLTPVMFGG

-261 KNIEHDRERISTLR
+261 KRIEADRKQIGTLR
-275 NQLETELKDTLKVQI
+275 DQLEKELNETLHMQT
-290 NGNAESRLPNTMSI
+290 NGNTQARLPNTMSI
-304 TIDGVVPQALMQKL
+304 TIEGVVPQALIQKL
-318 RDNLC
+318 RNDIC

-333 HVETSHVLIAMF
+333 HVETSHVLLEMF
-345 GDTPRAR
+345 GDTSRAR

-358 LGRRTLQR
+358 LGRQTTQQ
-366 DISQVA
+366 DISRTA
-372 DLVRRAAVEL
+372 DYFGRAVSEL
-382 LLLRTAKSN
+382 LLLKAGQRT
-391 VSNPDR
+391 
-397 AKMY
+397 